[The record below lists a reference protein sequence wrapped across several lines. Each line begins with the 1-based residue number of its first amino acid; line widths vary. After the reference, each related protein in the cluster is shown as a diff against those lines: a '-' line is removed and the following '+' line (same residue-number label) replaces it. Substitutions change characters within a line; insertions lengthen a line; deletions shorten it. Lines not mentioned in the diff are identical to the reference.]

1 MMKRFFTM
9 GVTLAVALTA
19 VASLALAG
27 SRTDAWL
34 GVYTQQV
41 DPDMARAF
49 DLPVQYG
56 AIVNDVIEDSPAD
69 EAGLIEDDIIVAV
82 NDRKVGDDRDLI
94 DLVGD
99 TDPGEEVTLKI
110 WRDGKEQDIRVEL
123 GTRPRSMRSG
133 DDFGWST
140 VPRSLNAPKA
150 PRAPKAPKMY
160 SYYYNGDDSDRAY
173 LGVRLVDLSRPAA
186 QSLGAERD
194 GVLVDEVEEESPA
207 ETAGLKAGDLI
218 VAIGD
223 EQVSAAEDI
232 QDIIWDM
239 NEGDKVTVNYVRDRK
254 QASVEVTL
262 AAGDDD
268 PSFGRHNIMRIPDLP
283 DIDMDIPPT
292 RSLWFGG
299 QDDNDSFD
307 SRELQKEMEALQEQ
321 LRALEKELQ
330 EMKNSRK

>member
-1 MMKRFFTM
+1 MKRFFTM